1 MARDVILA
9 TADGYEWT
17 ALEPFVETLR
27 ATSFDGDLVVFA
39 ATMDE
44 ATLGRLYDAGVEVVR
59 PRRSRLERLI
69 APFQS
74 HHPRIAS
81 RLRWSPARGL
91 IGAAGAHTL
100 DRQRTSAHAASVLAS
115 PDVARYFWYREFLR
129 MRGARYRNAMLSDA
143 RDVIFRGDPFGFEV
157 GDAVHFFLESGDV
170 RIGDSAYNRS
180 WLEVAYGSEVL
191 EELYNRPI
199 SCSGVTIGPVDGV
212 RAYLEAM
219 VDELSRLPRHVNGID
234 QGVHNLVVHRGL
246 VPGTQIVPNLEGAV
260 LTVGKMSA
268 ADAAHAL
275 DERQDEVKV
284 VHQYDRHPELAR
296 DVAVLSQPRPRR
308 SRVLAQLLRREA
320 RILVA
325 PVAGIMAFALTAI
338 LVEAFTDRD
347 WDLSGLEWP
356 EDFVITILLVCA
368 ATLVFGAV
376 QVLREIRRRESAGVQ
391 ER

>member
-9 TADGYEWT
+9 TADGYEWA

-39 ATMDE
+39 AAMDG
-44 ATLGRLYDAGVEVVR
+44 ATLARLYAAGIEVVR
-59 PRRSRLERLI
+59 PRRSGLERLI
-69 APFQS
+69 SPFQS
-74 HHPRIAS
+74 HPRIAS

-91 IGAAGAHTL
+91 IGAAGTHTL
-100 DRQRTSAHAASVLAS
+100 DRQRTNAHAASVLAA
-115 PDVARYFWYREFLR
+115 PDVARYFWYQEYLR

-180 WLEVAYGSEVL
+180 WLEVAYGPEVL
-191 EELYNRPI
+191 EELSERPI
-199 SCSGVTIGPVDGV
+199 SCSGVTIGPVEGV

-234 QGVHNLVVHRGL
+234 QGVHNVVVHRGL
-246 VPGTQIVPNLEGAV
+246 VRKTQIVPNLAGAV

-268 ADAAHAL
+268 ADAAHVL
-275 DERQDEVKV
+275 DERRDEVRV

-296 DVAVLSQPRPRR
+296 DLAALARPRPRR
-308 SRVLAQLLRREA
+308 SRALAQLLRREA
-320 RILVA
+320 RILVP
-325 PVAGIMAFALTAI
+325 PVAGIIAFALTAI

-347 WDLSGLEWP
+347 WSLSGLEWP
-356 EDFVITILLVCA
+356 EDFVIAILLVCT

-376 QVLREIRRRESAGVQ
+376 QLLRDVRRRESAGVQ